1 MERGPV
7 NRSEQLASDRLI
19 DADTAAE
26 VLGVQPNTIRL
37 WARERRLPALKL
49 GKLWRFRQSS
59 LLAWAAEQERAA
71 K

>member
-1 MERGPV
+1 M
-7 NRSEQLASDRLI
+7 SEQLASDRLI